1 MSTARKHRTRI
12 TSILLSTLT
21 GGALLCGCATGTPSS
36 AGTTA
41 SEAQLWAAATA
52 CVRANGMPD
61 FPDPVVESNGHYGWP
76 DSAPRTTPQVE
87 QNCRA
92 QFAALPPGGSASPA
106 PPSAADLAQLRSLA
120 TCLRSNGYPGWPDP
134 GSDGRFP
141 LAQVSAI
148 AGFKK
153 AVQSPPV
160 ACAVDVP
167 AGGIHVG
174 G

>member
-1 MSTARKHRTRI
+1 
-12 TSILLSTLT
+12 
-21 GGALLCGCATGTPSS
+21 
-36 AGTTA
+36 
-41 SEAQLWAAATA
+41 
-52 CVRANGMPD
+52 
-61 FPDPVVESNGHYGWP
+61 
-76 DSAPRTTPQVE
+76 
-87 QNCRA
+87 
-92 QFAALPPGGSASPA
+92 
-106 PPSAADLAQLRSLA
+106 LRSLA